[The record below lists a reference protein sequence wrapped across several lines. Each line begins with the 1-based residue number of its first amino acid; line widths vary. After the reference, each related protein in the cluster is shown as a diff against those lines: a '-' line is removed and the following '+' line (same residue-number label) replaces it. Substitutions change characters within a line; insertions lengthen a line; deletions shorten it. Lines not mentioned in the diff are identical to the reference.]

1 MLKLRSAWVLIS
13 NVITYF
19 NVNITL
25 RDRNISKP
33 NKDKN
38 AIKRD
43 FETRVVV
50 LKLHVHCC
58 KHDNRSIPII
68 ELI

>member
-1 MLKLRSAWVLIS
+1 MLKLRSVWVLIP
-13 NVITYF
+13 NVTTYF

-25 RDRNISKP
+25 RGRNLSKP

-50 LKLHVHCC
+50 LKLHVHC

-68 ELI
+68 ESI

>member
-13 NVITYF
+13 NVTTYF

-25 RDRNISKP
+25 RDGNPSKP

-50 LKLHVHCC
+50 LKLHVHC

-68 ELI
+68 ESI